1 MSAYKTNLN
10 IEKGAQYNKKIT
22 WKDSTGALIDNS
34 AYSARMKIKQMP
46 DNATTELELTNAN
59 GGIILGGANGEI
71 DIYISA
77 VDTAALT
84 FSIGKY
90 DLELYTN
97 ADNPKR
103 ILQGYVN
110 VIQEVTV

>member
-1 MSAYKTNLN
+1 MAAYKTNLN
-10 IEKGAQYNKKIT
+10 IERGSQYNKKVT

-34 AYSARMKIKQMP
+34 AYTARMKIKQMP

-59 GGIILGGANGEI
+59 GGIILGGDNGEI

-77 VDTAALT
+77 ADTTNLD
-84 FSIGKY
+84 FSIGRY

-97 ADNPKR
+97 VNNVKR